1 MVYSCYEI
9 LHNRKN
15 TEAECHAL
23 IWNASKD
30 RVLNNKKKTRSL
42 YVFYTLT
49 IKNILKGIRSV
60 LRQCIHTCLYIQR
73 IHLEGHTDGDTDT
86 LGEED

>member
-1 MVYSCYEI
+1 MKYYTTG
-9 LHNRKN
+9 KN

-30 RVLNNKKKTRSL
+30 RVLNNEKTRSL

-73 IHLEGHTDGDTDT
+73 IRLEGRTDGDTHT
-86 LGEED
+86 LGDED

>member
-1 MVYSCYEI
+1 MKYYTTV
-9 LHNRKN
+9 KN
-15 TEAECHAL
+15 TDTECYVL

-30 RVLNNKKKTRSL
+30 IVLNNKKKTRSV

-49 IKNILKGIRSV
+49 IKNVLKGIRSV

-73 IHLEGHTDGDTDT
+73 MHLEHTDGDTDT